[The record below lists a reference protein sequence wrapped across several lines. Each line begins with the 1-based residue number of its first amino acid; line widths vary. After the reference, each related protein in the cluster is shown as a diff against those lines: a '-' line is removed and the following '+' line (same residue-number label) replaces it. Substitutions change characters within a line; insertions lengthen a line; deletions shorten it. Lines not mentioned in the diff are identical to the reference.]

1 MLTSAPV
8 DMLLQEAVSPRLR
21 KQRGLEVG
29 ADGADGAGGA
39 HEGDGGDDRHGGG
52 SGGSREVRRS
62 ASLAVQVRVQTS
74 GAALECGTTVLAA
87 VQYVT
92 CGAAQFGTGK
102 AVQHWQCRVA
112 QCSAVQA
119 QQCGTAVQCSAVQC
133 STTVQSS
140 SEVQCSAAG
149 VQHWQV
155 RLTQCGA
162 ARCSTVQHSAAQCRG
177 LQAAVRGSLVPAGRY
192 NTVRSG

>member
-1 MLTSAPV
+1 MQRKWRFLLRSEDDLVRRQHSWAADGNRFSHRKTRFCQTSLVARIVKMYSHPPTLASSLFGRDLVLTSAPV

-74 GAALECGTTVLAA
+74 GAALRVRQDSTGGSSVRHLR
-87 VQYVT
+87 
-92 CGAAQFGTGK
+92 CGAVRYRQG
-102 AVQHWQCRVA
+102 
-112 QCSAVQA
+112 
-119 QQCGTAVQCSAVQC
+119 GTALAV
-133 STTVQSS
+133 
-140 SEVQCSAAG
+140 
-149 VQHWQV
+149 
-155 RLTQCGA
+155 
-162 ARCSTVQHSAAQCRG
+162 
-177 LQAAVRGSLVPAGRY
+177 
-192 NTVRSG
+192 

>member
-1 MLTSAPV
+1 VLTSAPV

-74 GAALECGTTVLAA
+74 GAALRVRQDSTGGSSVRHLR
-87 VQYVT
+87 
-92 CGAAQFGTGK
+92 CGAVRYRQG
-102 AVQHWQCRVA
+102 
-112 QCSAVQA
+112 
-119 QQCGTAVQCSAVQC
+119 GTALAV
-133 STTVQSS
+133 
-140 SEVQCSAAG
+140 
-149 VQHWQV
+149 
-155 RLTQCGA
+155 
-162 ARCSTVQHSAAQCRG
+162 
-177 LQAAVRGSLVPAGRY
+177 
-192 NTVRSG
+192 